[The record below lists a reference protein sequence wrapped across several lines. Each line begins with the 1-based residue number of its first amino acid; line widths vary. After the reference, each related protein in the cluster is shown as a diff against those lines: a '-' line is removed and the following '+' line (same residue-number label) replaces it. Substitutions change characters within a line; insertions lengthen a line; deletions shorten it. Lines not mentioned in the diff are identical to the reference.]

1 MLSNL
6 CRDPFPRLFFRE
18 FFSHLLASVL
28 RHGNGAGNLG
38 PPLIAR
44 PRVEQRGRDGRMAEL
59 VFYQRQ
65 VAVAGNPVRCQAILK
80 HARVVCLWAT
90 HRLGNR
96 SPRSNTGGR

>member
-1 MLSNL
+1 
-6 CRDPFPRLFFRE
+6 
-18 FFSHLLASVL
+18 
-28 RHGNGAGNLG
+28 
-38 PPLIAR
+38 
-44 PRVEQRGRDGRMAEL
+44 MAEL